1 MRVIRLILENWM
13 GLKALDITPNE
24 HIQKIEGANEQGKT
38 SALAGIDLVL
48 ILADGQVQ
56 AFGPKDEVLRKS
68 LAARPGSAASAP
80 SSKLVVAADARG

>member
-1 MRVIRLILENWM
+1 MRRKRMLDVASLLMLPLGIVIVIAHR
-13 GLKALDITPNE
+13 P
-24 HIQKIEGANEQGKT
+24 